1 MAGPTTHPFSKA
13 LACAAVTFVLGMLA
27 LWFLGGPPADAA
39 HATGYLLGSVTLPAI
54 ITGIWSWRSSATWP
68 LWRTVVTYLA
78 ILMVS
83 SVLQGI
89 GRQVTSAAVDDA
101 TLKAELIAGMRKGYA
116 ESARQLDAPSLFDTL
131 EARFPEDFNAFVEKF
146 VALRKARKPIDP
158 VVARTEV
165 ADLLV
170 RIQSRDGERVRSA
183 PTANLRA
190 VVTAQRDLAAVL
202 KQEKPELCIAMVTQ
216 AQAQESP
223 STGIARGSIIRLNAL
238 LQAIADGRDKPVAAR
253 AAIEDADYL
262 ALARN
267 AKSRGVDVGRWSVLT
282 PESARTAAP
291 LAVCDALLSSFDA
304 ILSEPGALGER
315 ILADQVVDLLIV
327 NRDVY
332 GAALKK

>member
-1 MAGPTTHPFSKA
+1 MAGPTTRPFSKA
-13 LACAAVTFVLGMLA
+13 FVCAAVSFVLGVLA
-27 LWFLGGPPADAA
+27 LWLLLGPPADAA
-39 HATGYLLGSVTLPAI
+39 YAMGYLLSSVMLPAI
-54 ITGIWSWRSSATWP
+54 ITGFWAWRSSAAWP

-78 ILMVS
+78 MLVMVG
-83 SVLQGI
+83 VLQGV
-89 GRQVTSAAVDDA
+89 GKLRTSAAVDDT

-116 ESARQLDAPSLFDTL
+116 EAARQIDAPSLFDTL
-131 EARFPEDFNAFVEKF
+131 EARFPEDFSAFVEKF
-146 VALRKARKPIDP
+146 VVLRKAGKPIDP
-158 VVARTEV
+158 VFARTEV

-183 PTANLRA
+183 PTASLKA
-190 VVTAQRDLAAVL
+190 VMTAQRDLAAVL
-202 KQEKPELCIAMVTQ
+202 KQDKPELCIALVTQ
-216 AQAQESP
+216 AQAQQSP

-238 LQAIADGRDKPVAAR
+238 LQAIADGRDQPVAAR
-253 AAIEDADYL
+253 AIENGDYV

-267 AKSRGVDVGRWSVLT
+267 AKSRGVDVGRWSLLK

-315 ILADQVVDLLIV
+315 ILADQVVDLLTI

-332 GAALKK
+332 GDVLKK